1 MRHGDGSEFYWH
13 TVVGLTQWEHPEVSF
28 LTGVAA
34 RLVEARRVDVERA
47 LGEQRTPTP
56 TATAPPDIAAKASA
70 VLGTSTS
77 TRNRRD

>member
-1 MRHGDGSEFYWH
+1 MRHGDGSELYWH

-47 LGEQRTPTP
+47 LG
-56 TATAPPDIAAKASA
+56 
-70 VLGTSTS
+70 
-77 TRNRRD
+77 

>member
-47 LGEQRTPTP
+47 LGEHRTPTP